1 MTRNPGTGHRAV
13 IVASVVLALLA
24 ATALI
29 GPTVLGR
36 SATDS
41 GDLRADKLSPPSA
54 THPFGTD
61 ANARDVLARVVQG
74 TRVSLGIAALSVSIL
89 CMVGIAWG
97 GLAGLAPTGVDR
109 WMMRLVDA
117 LLATPRLLI
126 VLAVV
131 AFTGRLGALGLALLL
146 GLTGWAQ
153 MSRVV
158 RARVRELRAADH
170 VVAAQALG
178 APRIAVF
185 MHHILP
191 GVAPAA
197 IVMAIVATASVIP
210 LEASLSYIG
219 AGIAP
224 PTASWGVLL
233 RDATDRP
240 LDSWWLLLFP
250 SAAIAATVMCVNVLG
265 EHFQR
270 NDRSFLAR

>member
-1 MTRNPGTGHRAV
+1 MTRNPGTGRRAV
-13 IVASVVLALLA
+13 IIASVVLALLA

-131 AFTGRLGALGLALLL
+131 AFTGRLGATGLALLL

-170 VVAAQALG
+170 VVAARALG
-178 APRIAVF
+178 TPRTAVF
-185 MHHILP
+185 MRHILP
-191 GVAPAA
+191 GVAPTA

-265 EHFQR
+265 EHVQR

>member
-1 MTRNPGTGHRAV
+1 MTHHPGQGRRTV

-29 GPTVLGR
+29 GPTLLGR

-54 THPFGTD
+54 AHPFGTD
-61 ANARDVLARVVQG
+61 ANARDVLARIVQG

-89 CMVGIAWG
+89 CVVGIAWG
-97 GLAGLAPTGVDR
+97 GFAGLAPTGIDR

-170 VVAAQALG
+170 VVAARALG
-178 APRIAVF
+178 TPRTAVF
-185 MHHILP
+185 MRHILP

-224 PTASWGVLL
+224 PMASWGVLL

>member
-1 MTRNPGTGHRAV
+1 MTGRPRSGRTTV
-13 IVASVVLALLA
+13 MVASAVLVLLA

-54 THPFGTD
+54 AHPFGTD

-89 CMVGIAWG
+89 CMVGITWG
-97 GLAGLAPTGVDR
+97 GLAGLAPSGVDR

-131 AFTGRLGALGLALLL
+131 AFTGRLGAPGLALLL

-170 VVAAQALG
+170 VVAARALG
-178 APRIAVF
+178 TPRVAVF
-185 MHHILP
+185 IRHILP

-197 IVMAIVATASVIP
+197 IVMAIIATATVVP

-240 LDSWWLLLFP
+240 LDSWWLLLVP

-270 NDRSFLAR
+270 NDRSFLAL

>member
-1 MTRNPGTGHRAV
+1 MTRHPGQGRRTV

-29 GPTVLGR
+29 GPTLLGR

-54 THPFGTD
+54 AHPFGTD
-61 ANARDVLARVVQG
+61 ANARDVLARTVQG
-74 TRVSLGIAALSVSIL
+74 TRVSLGIAALSVGIL
-89 CMVGIAWG
+89 CVVGIAWG
-97 GLAGLAPTGVDR
+97 GFAGLAPTGIDR

-170 VVAAQALG
+170 VVAARALG
-178 APRIAVF
+178 TPRVAVF
-185 MHHILP
+185 MRHILP
-191 GVAPAA
+191 GVAPTA

-224 PTASWGVLL
+224 PMASWGVLL

-270 NDRSFLAR
+270 NDRSLLAR

>member
-170 VVAAQALG
+170 VVAARALG
-178 APRIAVF
+178 TPRTAVF
-185 MHHILP
+185 MRHILP

-224 PTASWGVLL
+224 PMASWGVLL

-270 NDRSFLAR
+270 NDRSLLAR

>member
-1 MTRNPGTGHRAV
+1 MTRNPGTGRRAV
-13 IVASVVLALLA
+13 IIASVVLALLA

-131 AFTGRLGALGLALLL
+131 AFTGRLGATGLALLL
-146 GLTGWAQ
+146 GLTGWEQ

-170 VVAAQALG
+170 VVAARALG
-178 APRIAVF
+178 TPRTAVF
-185 MHHILP
+185 MRHILP
-191 GVAPAA
+191 GVAPTA

-265 EHFQR
+265 EHVQR

>member
-170 VVAAQALG
+170 VVAARALG
-178 APRIAVF
+178 TPRAAVF
-185 MHHILP
+185 MRHILP

>member
-1 MTRNPGTGHRAV
+1 MTRNPGTGRRAV
-13 IVASVVLALLA
+13 IIASVVLALLA

-131 AFTGRLGALGLALLL
+131 AFTGRLGATGLALLL

-170 VVAAQALG
+170 VVAARALG
-178 APRIAVF
+178 TPRTAVF
-185 MHHILP
+185 MRHILP
-191 GVAPAA
+191 GVAPTA

>member
-1 MTRNPGTGHRAV
+1 MTSPPPTGRRSTIIASAVLAFLALTAV
-13 IVASVVLALLA
+13 IGPAVV
-24 ATALI
+24 
-29 GPTVLGR
+29 GR

-41 GDLRADKLSPPSA
+41 GDLSADKLSPPSA
-54 THPFGTD
+54 AHPFGTD
-61 ANARDVLARVVQG
+61 ASSRDVLARVVGG
-74 TRVSLGIAALSVSIL
+74 TRVSLGIAGLSVGVVIL
-89 CMVGIAWG
+89 IGIAWG
-97 GLAGLAPTGVDR
+97 GLAGLAPAGVDR
-109 WMMRLVDA
+109 WMMRVVDA

-131 AFTGRLGALGLALLL
+131 AFTGRLGAVGLALLL
-146 GLTGWAQ
+146 GLTGWAP

-170 VVAAQALG
+170 VVAARALG
-178 APRIAVF
+178 TPATAVF
-185 MHHILP
+185 VRHILP

-197 IVMAIVATASVIP
+197 FVTAMLAVASVIP

-240 LDSWWLLLFP
+240 LDAWWLLLFP
-250 SAAIAATVMCVNVLG
+250 SVAIAATVLCVNVLG
-265 EHFQR
+265 ERLQR
-270 NDRSFLAR
+270 RDRSFLAQ